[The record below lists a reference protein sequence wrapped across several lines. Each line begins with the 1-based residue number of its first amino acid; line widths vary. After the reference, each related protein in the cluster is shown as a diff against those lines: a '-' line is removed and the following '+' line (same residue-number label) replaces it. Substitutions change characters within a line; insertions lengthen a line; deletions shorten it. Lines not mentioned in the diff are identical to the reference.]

1 MEITLDF
8 STIEHFLSLP
18 PDQALLTMIF
28 TVGWIPVAM
37 IFIYGTFL
45 IFVDY
50 KQGLYSAKQKYT
62 LLAIDIPKENTQ
74 SLLAVENLFTYFA
87 GAHGTK
93 NLIEEYWDGE
103 FQLCFSFEIVSID
116 GYTQFIVRCPEAM
129 RNLTES
135 AFYSQYPDAEITE
148 INDYTEN
155 IPTKYPDEE
164 YDIWGVEFVLTKD
177 EMLPIKTYKEF
188 EHQMGE
194 PETTFRDPMAVL
206 MDLNSTLRPGEQ
218 LWWQL
223 IVKPI
228 GFEWIA
234 KGDKLISKI
243 LKEKPKRSGGA
254 ITAMSDTLFK
264 ILDEVANITRG
275 LFGVTV
281 EAKKKEGEK
290 DDTLKMMNLKPKEK
304 KQVEA
309 IQQKTSKIAF
319 ECKNRFIY
327 VSKKDVMNK
336 GKVVNGFV
344 GFIKQFTDNDT
355 NGLKP
360 DLNITGTRA
369 NYFFKTSRI
378 NTRKRKIMSAY
389 KSRSGTVG
397 RSKYILNIEELATLW
412 HFPISA
418 VVKAPLIQKAPG
430 RKGEPPMTLP
440 IEMKSSARAVYGAT
454 NENIFSMDEKKPKQA
469 MANEPVN
476 TETKQN
482 DIFDEDIFVEPE
494 KISIKEK
501 SINPPASEKGA
512 PPTNLPFA

>member
-18 PDQALLTMIF
+18 PDQALLAMIF

-37 IFIYGTFL
+37 VFIYGTFL

-62 LLAIDIPKENTQ
+62 LLAIDIPKENAQ
-74 SLLAVENLFTYFA
+74 SLMAVENLFTYFA
-87 GAHGTK
+87 GAHGSK
-93 NLIEEYWDGE
+93 NLIETYWDGE

-116 GYTQFIVRCPEAM
+116 GYTQFIVRCPEGM

-148 INDYTEN
+148 INDYTDG
-155 IPTKYPDEE
+155 IPNKYPDEE
-164 YDIWGVEFVLTKD
+164 YDIWGTEFVLTKNH
-177 EMLPIKTYKEF
+177 MLPIKTYKDF

-194 PETTFRDPMAVL
+194 PETTFRDPMAAL
-206 MDLNSTLRPGEQ
+206 MDLNSSLRPGEQ

-228 GFEWIA
+228 DYKWVSE
-234 KGDKLISKI
+234 GDKQIGKI

-254 ITAMSDTLFK
+254 ITAMSDMLFK

-281 EAKKKEGEK
+281 EAKKKEAEK
-290 DDTLKMMNLKPKEK
+290 DDALKMMNLKPKEK

-309 IQQKTSKIAF
+309 IQRKTSKTAF

-344 GFIKQFTDNDT
+344 GFIKQFTDVDT

-360 DLNITGTRA
+360 DLETTGTRA
-369 NYFFKTSRI
+369 NYFFKASRI
-378 NTRKRKIMSAY
+378 STRKRKIMSAY

-440 IEMKSSARAVYGAT
+440 IETSSGARNFTPAVDQDIFTLDDNKPRNQKSNNPAPAETSSD
-454 NENIFSMDEKKPKQA
+454 IFS
-469 MANEPVN
+469 
-476 TETKQN
+476 
-482 DIFDEDIFVEPE
+482 EDIFVEAQNSPAKTTVE
-494 KISIKEK
+494 KQQS
-501 SINPPASEKGA
+501 SEKGA
-512 PPTNLPFA
+512 PPANLPFA